1 MDTDQ
6 NNGGRNE
13 TKAALLGELE
23 SIKDLL
29 SEEEMADIPLLDQP
43 LDQTQE
49 AVESVDNT
57 NPEIPL
63 LSNIHLLEEA
73 VDTEQSSPPNN
84 ADLSTPAP
92 AKPSID
98 SPFEELSESID
109 ATLANI
115 SMDID
120 LTDDEH
126 ETAPPVEKHLD
137 GQPYYD
143 DNESKKSDLELSE
156 SDAFNPSTES
166 EYTSPL
172 EQEIAE
178 LEHELEDGPLND
190 APLLSAYNP
199 FNSNTDSEAH
209 ALEPS
214 ENHNKINDEVG
225 DEHSEAESPE
235 LNNTTEGFLQEGV
248 LPGQRNLFDDSVA
261 DNNHPESQPTQQTDT
276 PEKEKRSRKPQGKPR
291 AKVEQAKGENPF
303 LPKHIRERL
312 HTTKSLMEVIKEAP
326 LDTQAVYHNK
336 FISEHPEAKAL
347 EPQALEPAEKN
358 SAIKLSDHDK
368 LDLLINEVIAE
379 FMPKIEAELRARL
392 TNLATSNSGNNQS
405 IAEEPKE
412 SLKNS
417 EEQLKENP
425 DQP

>member
-1 MDTDQ
+1 M
-6 NNGGRNE
+6 
-13 TKAALLGELE
+13 
-23 SIKDLL
+23 
-29 SEEEMADIPLLDQP
+29 
-43 LDQTQE
+43 
-49 AVESVDNT
+49 
-57 NPEIPL
+57 
-63 LSNIHLLEEA
+63 
-73 VDTEQSSPPNN
+73 
-84 ADLSTPAP
+84 
-92 AKPSID
+92 
-98 SPFEELSESID
+98 
-109 ATLANI
+109 
-115 SMDID
+115 
-120 LTDDEH
+120 
-126 ETAPPVEKHLD
+126 
-137 GQPYYD
+137 
-143 DNESKKSDLELSE
+143 
-156 SDAFNPSTES
+156 
-166 EYTSPL
+166 
-172 EQEIAE
+172 
-178 LEHELEDGPLND
+178 
-190 APLLSAYNP
+190 SAYNP

-214 ENHNKINDEVG
+214 ENHNEINDEVG